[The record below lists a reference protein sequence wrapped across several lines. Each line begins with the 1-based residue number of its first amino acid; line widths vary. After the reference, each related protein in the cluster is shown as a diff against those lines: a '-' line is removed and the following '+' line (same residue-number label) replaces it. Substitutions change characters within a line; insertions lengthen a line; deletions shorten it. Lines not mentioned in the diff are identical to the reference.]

1 VSDPSQPAIKPAGSI
16 DPVSRHRAAWFVI
29 RLLMLAVLT
38 FGPCFTLARSFQDAA
53 GLLSFACSM
62 GGFVSMIFAKLS
74 GEPFGQG
81 SLNGWDEAL
90 AFVAASRLAHFA
102 VHFQA

>member
-1 VSDPSQPAIKPAGSI
+1 MSDPSQPAIKPAGSI

-29 RLLMLAVLT
+29 RLLMLAALT
-38 FGPCFTLARSFQDAA
+38 LGPCFTIARPFQDAA
-53 GLLSFACSM
+53 GLLSLACAI
-62 GGFVSMIFAKLS
+62 GGLVSMTFAKLS

-90 AFVAASRLAHFA
+90 AFVAVSRLAHLA
-102 VHFQA
+102 AHVQA

>member
-1 VSDPSQPAIKPAGSI
+1 MSGPRQPAINPLGSL
-16 DPVSRHRAAWFVI
+16 DPVSRHRATWFLV
-29 RLLMLAVLT
+29 RTLCFAGLA
-38 FGPCFTLARSFQDAA
+38 FGPCFVGTRSLQDGA
-53 GLLSFACSM
+53 GLLSLACAM
-62 GGFVSMIFAKLS
+62 GGFVSMVFAKLA

-102 VHFQA
+102 MHFQS

>member
-1 VSDPSQPAIKPAGSI
+1 VSDPTQPAIKPFGSI

-29 RLLMLAVLT
+29 RLLTLAALT
-38 FGPCFTLARSFQDAA
+38 LGPCFTMARPFQDAA
-53 GLLSFACSM
+53 GLLSLACSI
-62 GGFVSMIFAKLS
+62 GGIVSMIFAKLS
-74 GEPFGQG
+74 GDPVGQG